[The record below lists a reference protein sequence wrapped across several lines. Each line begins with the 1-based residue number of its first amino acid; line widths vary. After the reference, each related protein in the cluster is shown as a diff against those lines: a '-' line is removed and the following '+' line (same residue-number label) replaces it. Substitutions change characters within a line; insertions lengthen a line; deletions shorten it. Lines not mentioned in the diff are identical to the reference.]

1 MSCSNSNCAEIQA
14 KYNESIKEGQILCRK
29 MKDYQKELSQY
40 EAWMKESDRQQR
52 DACIMHEATFRQLI
66 SDLDALVRCE
76 DTERVAERLL
86 LIIYT
91 QRFKY
96 LILIYIFRRKVTEA
110 SNSRLSNYSRAI

>member
-76 DTERVAERLL
+76 DTERVIQLL
-86 LIIYT
+86 DNPL
-91 QRFKY
+91 
-96 LILIYIFRRKVTEA
+96 EA
-110 SNSRLSNYSRAI
+110 F